1 MTDDL
6 ELIIFAAILAVFV
19 ICGCW
24 ATRQK
29 KIHQ

>member
-6 ELIIFAAILAVFV
+6 ELIIFAVILAVFV
-19 ICGCW
+19 VYDCW